1 MTRLKNLNY
10 VQQRLTQ
17 VFKLKMFEGA
27 ETRGIF
33 CAPTGTGKTGTARAM
48 LNLFADRYFT
58 KGAGSGYS
66 FFLTPRIA
74 LTDQQATALKNFRI
88 AGETFPDVELMIHR
102 VHSVGDGK
110 TAEELR
116 AAIEA
121 AKRENKYLVFCSTYQ
136 SAGSLSK
143 FTPDLIIC
151 DEAHNLVSEKFNDTV
166 MESLSQKAIRV
177 FLTATPKEVKG
188 ENNTGFNNTAM
199 YGNYMA
205 QIAPRRAI
213 EERLIISP
221 RLHIFKAN
229 SDRKQHQTL
238 ISQVIHIFK
247 NHRAFNPH
255 IWTKVLFAMNGTE
268 PVDVAREYHETI
280 HEHVGVKV
288 FTIVSTGE
296 HDGAYIDGVK
306 YDREEFFNKFNK
318 YEGNAIMCHNR
329 IVSEGIDL
337 PSLTGVAFFRSPSLI
352 DSVQTVGRCIR
363 VHDKDRDESGI
374 GKPLMDRIKKYGL
387 VTVVVYNDDTS
398 IKEAISPFVKSMRS
412 AGFDFFRESI
422 LVSRERSNWKEN
434 ETATDSMIDFD
445 EEPEDLSIQYDV
457 EEVISEIEE
466 AEILEE
472 MKTIKMVP
480 NSKWE
485 YCRL

>member
-1 MTRLKNLNY
+1 MKNLNY
-10 VQQRLTQ
+10 VQQRLAQ
-17 VFKLKMFEGA
+17 VFKNKMFEGG
-27 ETRGIF
+27 ESRGIF

-48 LNLFADRYFT
+48 LNLFADRFFS
-58 KGAGSGYS
+58 KGVGSGYS

-88 AGETFPDVELMIHR
+88 AGNTYPDVEILIHR

-116 AAIEA
+116 EAIDH
-121 AKRENKYLVFCSTYQ
+121 AKSENKYLVFCSTYQ

-143 FTPDLIIC
+143 FNPDLIIC
-151 DEAHNLVSEKFNDTV
+151 DEAHNLVSEKFNETV
-166 MESLSQKAIRV
+166 METLSAKAIRV

-188 ENNTGFNNTAM
+188 ENTPGFNNAAM
-199 YGNYMA
+199 YGNYMS

-229 SDRKQHQTL
+229 SDHKQHQTL

-255 IWTKVLFAMNGTE
+255 IWTKVLYAMDGTE
-268 PVDVAREYHETI
+268 PVDTVRKFFETI
-280 HEHVGVKV
+280 HEHIGVKV

-296 HDGAYIDGVK
+296 CNGAYIDGKK
-306 YDREEFFNKFNK
+306 YDREEFFDIFNK
-318 YEGNAIMCHNR
+318 YEGNAIMAHYR

-352 DSVQTVGRCIR
+352 DTVQTVGRCIR
-363 VHDKDRDESGI
+363 IHDLDRDEQGI
-374 GKPLMDRIKKYGL
+374 AKPLIERIKKYGL
-387 VTVVVYNDDTS
+387 VTVVVYNSDTS

-422 LVSRERSNWKEN
+422 LVSHERSNTKEN

-445 EEPEDLSIQYDV
+445 EEPEDISIQYDV
-457 EEVISEIEE
+457 EDAISEIEE
-466 AEILEE
+466 AEMMEE
-472 MKTIKMVP
+472 MRTVKPVP